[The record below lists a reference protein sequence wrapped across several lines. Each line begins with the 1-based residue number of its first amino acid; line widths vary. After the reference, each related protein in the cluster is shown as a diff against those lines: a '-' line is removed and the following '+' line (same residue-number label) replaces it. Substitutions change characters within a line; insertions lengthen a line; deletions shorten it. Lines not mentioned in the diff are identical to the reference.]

1 MEKHNN
7 NIGLNNNILT
17 KKSKIRKTNQSKIR
31 KTNQSKNNKKNYK
44 LKKTKICRVVLF
56 YSDSSCDESL

>member
-17 KKSKIRKTNQSKIR
+17 KKSKIRKTNQSKN
-31 KTNQSKNNKKNYK
+31 KKKNYK
-44 LKKTKICRVVLF
+44 LKKTKICRVVIF